1 VVELA
6 ELTRRGQRSG
16 APPAPDAPA
25 PKGPATSRQAARLKA
40 AAVSLAMIGP
50 AVVLYTV
57 LTVVPVGV
65 AVYLSLTDWNGF
77 SSADFIGLDNYRH
90 LFDDPNSTQSWY
102 VTALIAAV
110 GTVFEV
116 GLGLAYALI
125 LKGRSRGNSFFR
137 AVAYFPHVISALI
150 LGYLWAA
157 ILGTNGAIN
166 NTLAK
171 FGFGPVGFLF
181 DEHMALMSLIGV
193 IVWAGFGFNVVLF
206 VAALQT
212 VPAELLEAA
221 AIDGANRRQ
230 TNLRVVV
237 PMIAPVVT
245 IATVL
250 NLVGLIRAYDIV
262 VSLTGG
268 GPAGSTQTFSYL
280 ILARSFEGTKVG
292 YATAQAVFLMVVSA
306 VLALV
311 VTALRNRQD
320 QAATG

>member
-1 VVELA
+1 MVELA
-6 ELTRRGQRSG
+6 ELNAGLKQRRR
-16 APPAPDAPA
+16 
-25 PKGPATSRQAARLKA
+25 ARLRDS
-40 AAVSLAMIGP
+40 AVSLGMMGP
-50 AVVLYTV
+50 AVLLYT
-57 LTVVPVGV
+57 LMTVVPVGV
-65 AVYLSLTDWNGF
+65 AIYLSLTDWDGF
-77 SSADFIGLDNYRH
+77 STASFTGLDNYKH
-90 LFDDPNSTQSWY
+90 LFDDPSSSDAWY
-102 VTALIAAV
+102 VTGLIAVV
-110 GTVFEV
+110 GTVLMV
-116 GLGLAYALI
+116 GLGLVYALA
-125 LKGRSRGNSFFR
+125 LKGRSRTNSFFR

-171 FGFGPVGFLF
+171 FGIEPLGFLF
-181 DEHMALMSLIGV
+181 DERFALVSLIAV

-221 AIDGANRRQ
+221 AIDGASKRQ
-230 TNLRVVV
+230 INLRIVI

-245 IATVL
+245 VATVL

-262 VSLTGG
+262 VSLTAG
-268 GPAGSTQTFSYL
+268 GPAGSTQTFTYL

-306 VLALV
+306 VLALL

>member
-1 VVELA
+1 MVELA
-6 ELTRRGQRSG
+6 ELTRQGPRSG
-16 APPAPDAPA
+16 AAPGPAAARPAPGRRAV
-25 PKGPATSRQAARLKA
+25 RIRE
-40 AAVSLAMIGP
+40 AAVSLAMMGP

-65 AVYLSLTDWNGF
+65 AIYLSLTDWNGF
-77 SSADFIGLDNYRH
+77 SSVDFIGLDNYRH
-90 LFDDPNSTQSWY
+90 LFDDPSSTDSWY
-102 VTALIAAV
+102 VTALIAV
-110 GTVFEV
+110 LGTVFEV

-137 AVAYFPHVISALI
+137 AVAYFPHVISALV

-171 FGFGPVGFLF
+171 FGVEPVGFLF
-181 DEHMALMSLIGV
+181 DENMALYSLIGV

-221 AIDGANRRQ
+221 AIDGASRRQ
-230 TNLRVVV
+230 THLKVVI

-250 NLVGLIRAYDIV
+250 NLVGLIRAYDII

-306 VLALV
+306 VLALG

-320 QAATG
+320 QAATS

>member
-1 VVELA
+1 
-6 ELTRRGQRSG
+6 
-16 APPAPDAPA
+16 
-25 PKGPATSRQAARLKA
+25 
-40 AAVSLAMIGP
+40 MMGP
-50 AVVLYTV
+50 AVLLYTV
-57 LTVVPVGV
+57 MTVVPVGV
-65 AVYLSLTDWNGF
+65 AVYLSLTDWDGF
-77 SSADFIGLDNYRH
+77 STAAFIGLDNYKH
-90 LFDDPNSTQSWY
+90 LFDDPSSSDAWY
-102 VTALIAAV
+102 VTAVIAVV
-110 GTVFEV
+110 GTVLMV
-116 GLGLAYALI
+116 GLGLVYALA
-125 LKGRSRGNSFFR
+125 LKAKSRSNSFFR

-171 FGFGPVGFLF
+171 FGIEPVGFLF
-181 DEHMALMSLIGV
+181 DEQFALISLIAV

-221 AIDGANRRQ
+221 AIDGASKRQ
-230 TNLRVVV
+230 INLRVVI

-245 IATVL
+245 VATVL

-262 VSLTGG
+262 VGLTGG
-268 GPAGSTQTFSYL
+268 GPAGSTQTFTYL

-306 VLALV
+306 VLALF

-320 QAATG
+320 QAATGR

>member
-1 VVELA
+1 MVELA
-6 ELTRRGQRSG
+6 ELTRR
-16 APPAPDAPA
+16 D
-25 PKGPATSRQAARLKA
+25 QAAARRRVRLRET
-40 AAVSLAMIGP
+40 AVSLGLMGP
-50 AVVLYTV
+50 AVLLYTV
-57 LTVVPVGV
+57 MTVIPVGV
-65 AVYLSLTDWNGF
+65 AVYLSLTDWDGF
-77 SSADFIGLDNYRH
+77 SPSEFIGLDNYRH
-90 LFDDPNSTQSWY
+90 LFDDPSSTDAWY
-102 VTALIAAV
+102 VTALIAGT
-110 GTVFEV
+110 GTVLMV
-116 GLGLAYALI
+116 GAGLVYALV
-125 LKGRSRGNSFFR
+125 LKGRSRSNSFFR

-157 ILGTNGAIN
+157 ILGTNGAVN

-171 FGFGPVGFLF
+171 FGVEPIGFLF
-181 DEHMALMSLIGV
+181 DEKLALITLIAV

-212 VPAELLEAA
+212 VPKELLEAA
-221 AIDGANRRQ
+221 AIDGATRRQ
-230 TNLRVVV
+230 TNLRVVI

-245 IATVL
+245 VATVL

-268 GPAGSTQTFSYL
+268 GPAGSTQTFTYL

-306 VLALV
+306 VLALL

-320 QAATG
+320 QAAAG

>member
-1 VVELA
+1 MVELA
-6 ELTRRGQRSG
+6 ELTRQGPRSG
-16 APPAPDAPA
+16 AAPGPAARPAP
-25 PKGPATSRQAARLKA
+25 SRRAIRIRE
-40 AAVSLAMIGP
+40 AAVSLAMMGP

-65 AVYLSLTDWNGF
+65 AIYLSLTDWNGF
-77 SSADFIGLDNYRH
+77 SSVNFIGLDNYRH
-90 LFDDPNSTQSWY
+90 LFDDPSSTDSWY
-102 VTALIAAV
+102 VTALIAV
-110 GTVFEV
+110 LGTVFEV
-116 GLGLAYALI
+116 GLGLVYALI

-137 AVAYFPHVISALI
+137 AVAYFPHVISALV

-171 FGFGPVGFLF
+171 FGVEPVGFLF
-181 DEHMALMSLIGV
+181 DENMALYSLIAV

-230 TNLRVVV
+230 TNLKVVI

-250 NLVGLIRAYDIV
+250 NLVGLIRAYDII

-306 VLALV
+306 VLALG

-320 QAATG
+320 QAATS

>member
-1 VVELA
+1 MVELA
-6 ELTRRGQRSG
+6 ELTRRGRRSG
-16 APPAPDAPA
+16 ALPVLERPAP
-25 PKGPATSRQAARLKA
+25 SRRAIRLRG
-40 AAVSLAMIGP
+40 AAVSVAMMGP
-50 AVVLYTV
+50 AVLLYTV
-57 LTVVPVGV
+57 LTVVPVAV
-65 AVYLSLTDWNGF
+65 AIYLSLTDWNGF

-110 GTVFEV
+110 GTVFEI
-116 GLGLAYALI
+116 GLGLIYALA

-171 FGFGPVGFLF
+171 FGVNPVGFLF

-230 TNLRVVV
+230 TNLRVVI

>member
-1 VVELA
+1 MVELA
-6 ELTRRGQRSG
+6 ELTPRPRRSVAASPR
-16 APPAPDAPA
+16 ADA
-25 PKGPATSRQAARLKA
+25 GRGRARFRE
-40 AAVSLAMIGP
+40 AAVTFGMIGP
-50 AVVLYTV
+50 AVLLYTV
-57 LTVVPVGV
+57 LTIVPVGV
-65 AVYLSLTDWNGF
+65 AVYLSFTDWDGF
-77 SSADFIGLDNYRH
+77 STARLIGWENYQH
-90 LFDDPNSTQSWY
+90 LFDDPSSTEAWY
-102 VTALIAAV
+102 VTALITVIGTALMV
-110 GTVFEV
+110 GA
-116 GLGLAYALI
+116 GLVYALL
-125 LKGRSRGNSFFR
+125 LKGRSRTNSFFR

-157 ILGTNGAIN
+157 ILGTNGAVN

-171 FGFGPVGFLF
+171 FGMEPIGFLF
-181 DEHMALMSLIGV
+181 DERFALYTLIGV

-221 AIDGANRRQ
+221 AIDGATRRQ
-230 TNLRVVV
+230 TNLRIVI

-245 IATVL
+245 VATVL
-250 NLVGLIRAYDIV
+250 NLVGLLRAYDIV

-268 GPAGSTQTFSYL
+268 GPAGSTQTFTYL

>member
-1 VVELA
+1 MVELA
-6 ELTRRGQRSG
+6 ALTTRARRR
-16 APPAPDAPA
+16 
-25 PKGPATSRQAARLKA
+25 ARLRA
-40 AAVSLAMIGP
+40 GAVTFGMLGP
-50 AVVLYTV
+50 AVLLYTV
-57 LTVVPVGV
+57 MTVVPVGV
-65 AVYLSLTDWNGF
+65 AVYLSLTDWDGF
-77 SSADFIGLDNYRH
+77 SPATFIGLDNYTH
-90 LFDDPNSTQSWY
+90 LFDDPSSTDAWY
-102 VTALIAAV
+102 VTALIAVA
-110 GTVFEV
+110 GTVLMV
-116 GLGLAYALI
+116 GLGLVYALL

-171 FGFGPVGFLF
+171 FGIEPVGFLF
-181 DEHMALMSLIGV
+181 EENFALISLIFV

-221 AIDGANRRQ
+221 AIDGASRRQ
-230 TNLRVVV
+230 THLRVVI

-245 IATVL
+245 VATVL

-268 GPAGSTQTFSYL
+268 GPAGSTQTFTYL
-280 ILARSFEGTKVG
+280 ILVRSFQGTEVG

-306 VLALV
+306 ALALL

-320 QAATG
+320 RAATG

>member
-1 VVELA
+1 MVELA
-6 ELTRRGQRSG
+6 ELTAGPDLQARRR
-16 APPAPDAPA
+16 
-25 PKGPATSRQAARLKA
+25 ARLRES
-40 AAVSLAMIGP
+40 AVSFGMMGP
-50 AVVLYTV
+50 AVLLYTV
-57 LTVVPVGV
+57 MTVVPVGV
-65 AVYLSLTDWNGF
+65 AVYLSFTDWDGF
-77 SSADFIGLDNYRH
+77 STAAFTGLDNYKH
-90 LFDDPNSTQSWY
+90 LFDDPSSSDAWY

-110 GTVFEV
+110 GTVLMV
-116 GLGLAYALI
+116 GLGLVYALA
-125 LKGRSRGNSFFR
+125 LKGRSRANSFFR

-171 FGFGPVGFLF
+171 FGIEPVGFLF
-181 DEHMALMSLIGV
+181 DEQFALISLIAV

-221 AIDGANRRQ
+221 AIDGASKRQ
-230 TNLRVVV
+230 INLRIVI

-245 IATVL
+245 VATVL

-268 GPAGSTQTFSYL
+268 GPAGSTQTFTYL

-306 VLALV
+306 VFALV

-320 QAATG
+320 QAATGS

>member
-1 VVELA
+1 MVELA
-6 ELTRRGQRSG
+6 ELNAGLKQRRRAKLRDS
-16 APPAPDAPA
+16 AI
-25 PKGPATSRQAARLKA
+25 
-40 AAVSLAMIGP
+40 SLGMMGP
-50 AVVLYTV
+50 AVLLYT
-57 LTVVPVGV
+57 LMTVVPVGV
-65 AVYLSLTDWNGF
+65 AIYLSLTDWDGF
-77 SSADFIGLDNYRH
+77 STASFTGLDNYKH
-90 LFDDPNSTQSWY
+90 LFDDPSSSDAWY
-102 VTALIAAV
+102 VTGLIAVV
-110 GTVFEV
+110 GTVLMV
-116 GLGLAYALI
+116 GLGLVYALA
-125 LKGRSRGNSFFR
+125 LKGRSRTNSFFR

-171 FGFGPVGFLF
+171 FGIEPLGFLF
-181 DEHMALMSLIGV
+181 DEKFALISLIAV

-221 AIDGANRRQ
+221 AIDGASKRQ
-230 TNLRVVV
+230 INLRIVI

-245 IATVL
+245 VATVL

-268 GPAGSTQTFSYL
+268 GPTGSTQTFTYL

-306 VLALV
+306 VLALL

>member
-1 VVELA
+1 MVELA
-6 ELTRRGQRSG
+6 ELTRREH
-16 APPAPDAPA
+16 
-25 PKGPATSRQAARLKA
+25 TAARRRVRLRET
-40 AAVSLAMIGP
+40 AVSLGLMGP
-50 AVVLYTV
+50 AVLLYTV
-57 LTVVPVGV
+57 MTVIPVGV
-65 AVYLSLTDWNGF
+65 AVYLSLTDWDGF
-77 SSADFIGLDNYRH
+77 SPSRFIGLDNYRH
-90 LFDDPNSTQSWY
+90 LFDDPSSGDAWY
-102 VTALIAAV
+102 VTALIAGV
-110 GTVFEV
+110 GTVLMV
-116 GLGLAYALI
+116 GAGLVYALV
-125 LKGRSRGNSFFR
+125 LKGRSRTNSFFR

-157 ILGTNGAIN
+157 ILGTNGAVN

-171 FGFGPVGFLF
+171 FGMEPIGFLF
-181 DEHMALMSLIGV
+181 DEKLALITLIGV
-193 IVWAGFGFNVVLF
+193 IAWAGFGFNVVLF

-212 VPAELLEAA
+212 VPKELLEAA
-221 AIDGANRRQ
+221 AIDGATRRQ

-245 IATVL
+245 VATVL

-268 GPAGSTQTFSYL
+268 GPAGSTQTFTYL

-306 VLALV
+306 VLALL

-320 QAATG
+320 QAAAG

>member
-1 VVELA
+1 M
-6 ELTRRGQRSG
+6 T
-16 APPAPDAPA
+16 
-25 PKGPATSRQAARLKA
+25 
-40 AAVSLAMIGP
+40 LAMMGP

-65 AVYLSLTDWNGF
+65 AIYLSLTNWNGF

-90 LFDDPNSTQSWY
+90 LFDDPNSTKSWY

-110 GTVFEV
+110 GTVCEV
-116 GLGLAYALI
+116 GLGLVYALI

-166 NTLAK
+166 NTLGK
-171 FGFGPVGFLF
+171 FGVGPVGFLF
-181 DEHMALMSLIGV
+181 DENMALYSLIAV

-280 ILARSFEGTKVG
+280 ILARSFESTKVG

-306 VLALV
+306 VLALA

>member
-1 VVELA
+1 MVELA
-6 ELTRRGQRSG
+6 ALTRRGQRSG
-16 APPAPDAPA
+16 AVPGPGRPAPSLR
-25 PKGPATSRQAARLKA
+25 ATRLRE
-40 AAVSLAMIGP
+40 AAVSVAMMGP

-65 AVYLSLTDWNGF
+65 AIYLSLTDWNGF
-77 SSADFIGLDNYRH
+77 SHADFIGLDNYRH
-90 LFDDPNSTQSWY
+90 LFDDPASTQSWY
-102 VTALIAAV
+102 VTALIAAF

-116 GLGLAYALI
+116 GLGLVYALI

-137 AVAYFPHVISALI
+137 AMAYFPHVISALV

-171 FGFGPVGFLF
+171 FGVAPVGFLF
-181 DEHMALMSLIGV
+181 DEHMALYSLIAV

-221 AIDGANRRQ
+221 AIDGANKRQ
-230 TNLRVVV
+230 INLRVVI

-280 ILARSFEGTKVG
+280 ILVRSFEGTKVG

>member
-1 VVELA
+1 MVELA
-6 ELTRRGQRSG
+6 ELNAGLKQRRR
-16 APPAPDAPA
+16 
-25 PKGPATSRQAARLKA
+25 ARLRDSA
-40 AAVSLAMIGP
+40 ISLGMMGP
-50 AVVLYTV
+50 AVLLYT
-57 LTVVPVGV
+57 LMTVVPVGV
-65 AVYLSLTDWNGF
+65 AIYLSLTDWDGF
-77 SSADFIGLDNYRH
+77 STASFTGLDNYKH
-90 LFDDPNSTQSWY
+90 LFDDPSSSDAWY
-102 VTALIAAV
+102 VTGLIAVV
-110 GTVFEV
+110 GTVLMV
-116 GLGLAYALI
+116 GLGLVYALA
-125 LKGRSRGNSFFR
+125 LKGRSRTNSFFR

-171 FGFGPVGFLF
+171 FGIEPLGFLF
-181 DEHMALMSLIGV
+181 DEKFALISLIAV

-221 AIDGANRRQ
+221 AIDGASKRQ
-230 TNLRVVV
+230 INLRIVI

-245 IATVL
+245 VATVL

-268 GPAGSTQTFSYL
+268 GLTGSTQTFTYL

-306 VLALV
+306 ALALL

>member
-1 VVELA
+1 MVELA
-6 ELTRRGQRSG
+6 ELTRPRH
-16 APPAPDAPA
+16 AP
-25 PKGPATSRQAARLKA
+25 SRRRARLRE
-40 AAVSLAMIGP
+40 AAVSLGLLGP
-50 AVVLYTV
+50 AVLLYTV

-65 AVYLSLTDWNGF
+65 AVYLSLTDWDGF
-77 SSADFIGLDNYRH
+77 SPAAFIGLDNYRH
-90 LFDDPNSTQSWY
+90 LFDDPGSTDAWY
-102 VTALIAAV
+102 VTALIAAA
-110 GTVFEV
+110 GTVLMV
-116 GLGLAYALI
+116 GLGLVYALV
-125 LKGRSRGNSFFR
+125 LKGRSRTNSFFR

-157 ILGTNGAIN
+157 ILGTNGAVN
-166 NTLAK
+166 NTLAR
-171 FGFGPVGFLF
+171 FGIDPVGFLF
-181 DEHMALMSLIGV
+181 DERLALVSLIGV

-221 AIDGANRRQ
+221 ALDGATRRQ
-230 TNLRVVV
+230 INLRVVI

-245 IATVL
+245 VATVL
-250 NLVGLIRAYDIV
+250 DLVGLIRAYDIV

-268 GPAGSTQTFSYL
+268 GPAGSTQTFTYL

-306 VLALV
+306 ALALL

>member
-1 VVELA
+1 MVELA
-6 ELTRRGQRSG
+6 ELNAGLKQRRR
-16 APPAPDAPA
+16 
-25 PKGPATSRQAARLKA
+25 ARLRDS
-40 AAVSLAMIGP
+40 AVSLGMMGP
-50 AVVLYTV
+50 AVLLYT
-57 LTVVPVGV
+57 LMTVVPVGV
-65 AVYLSLTDWNGF
+65 AIYLSLTDWDGF
-77 SSADFIGLDNYRH
+77 STASFTGLDNYKH
-90 LFDDPNSTQSWY
+90 LFDDPSSSDAWY
-102 VTALIAAV
+102 VTGLIAVV
-110 GTVFEV
+110 GTVLMV
-116 GLGLAYALI
+116 GLGLVYALA
-125 LKGRSRGNSFFR
+125 LKGRSRTNSFFR

-171 FGFGPVGFLF
+171 FGIEPLGFLF
-181 DEHMALMSLIGV
+181 DERFALVSLIAV

-221 AIDGANRRQ
+221 AIDGASKRQ
-230 TNLRVVV
+230 INLRIVI

-245 IATVL
+245 VATVL

-268 GPAGSTQTFSYL
+268 GPTGSTQTFTYL

-306 VLALV
+306 VLALL

>member
-1 VVELA
+1 MVELA
-6 ELTRRGQRSG
+6 ELTRRGPRAG
-16 APPAPDAPA
+16 AAPGPAARPAP
-25 PKGPATSRQAARLKA
+25 GRR
-40 AAVSLAMIGP
+40 AVRIREGAVALAMVGP
-50 AVVLYTV
+50 AVALYTV

-77 SSADFIGLDNYRH
+77 SSVDFIGLDNYRH
-90 LFDDPNSTQSWY
+90 LFDDPSSTDSWY
-102 VTALIAAV
+102 VTALIAV
-110 GTVFEV
+110 LGTVFEV
-116 GLGLAYALI
+116 GLGLVYALI
-125 LKGRSRGNSFFR
+125 LKGRSRSNSFFR
-137 AVAYFPHVISALI
+137 AVAYFPHVISALV

-157 ILGTNGAIN
+157 ILGTNGAVN

-171 FGFGPVGFLF
+171 FGAGPVGFLF
-181 DEHMALMSLIGV
+181 DENMALYSLIGV

-221 AIDGANRRQ
+221 AIDGASRRQ
-230 TNLRVVV
+230 TNLKVVI

-250 NLVGLIRAYDIV
+250 NLVGLIRAYDII

-306 VLALV
+306 VLALA

-320 QAATG
+320 RAATS

>member
-1 VVELA
+1 MVELA
-6 ELTRRGQRSG
+6 ELTRRGPRSG
-16 APPAPDAPA
+16 AAPGPGRPAP
-25 PKGPATSRQAARLKA
+25 GRQATRFRE
-40 AAVSLAMIGP
+40 AAVSLAMVGP
-50 AVVLYTV
+50 AVLLYTV

-77 SSADFIGLDNYRH
+77 SSAGFIGLDNYRH
-90 LFDDPNSTQSWY
+90 LFDDPNSTDSWY
-102 VTALIAAV
+102 VTALIAV
-110 GTVFEV
+110 LGTVFEV
-116 GLGLAYALI
+116 GLGLVYALV
-125 LKGRSRGNSFFR
+125 LKGRSRANSFFR
-137 AVAYFPHVISALI
+137 AVAYFPHVISALV

-157 ILGTNGAIN
+157 ILGTNGAVN
-166 NTLAK
+166 TTLAK
-171 FGFGPVGFLF
+171 FGVGPVGFLF
-181 DEHMALMSLIGV
+181 DENMALYSLIAV

-230 TNLRVVV
+230 TNLRIVI

-250 NLVGLIRAYDIV
+250 NLVGLVRAYDIV

-280 ILARSFEGTKVG
+280 ILARSFQGTKVG

-306 VLALV
+306 VLALA

-320 QAATG
+320 QAATS

>member
-1 VVELA
+1 MVELA
-6 ELTRRGQRSG
+6 ELTRPRH
-16 APPAPDAPA
+16 AP
-25 PKGPATSRQAARLKA
+25 SRRRARLRE
-40 AAVSLAMIGP
+40 AAVSLGLLGP
-50 AVVLYTV
+50 AVLLYTV

-65 AVYLSLTDWNGF
+65 AVYLSLTDWDGF
-77 SSADFIGLDNYRH
+77 SPAAFIGLDNYRH
-90 LFDDPNSTQSWY
+90 LFDDPSSTDAWY
-102 VTALIAAV
+102 VTALIAAA
-110 GTVFEV
+110 GTVLMV
-116 GLGLAYALI
+116 GLGLVYALV
-125 LKGRSRGNSFFR
+125 LKGRSRTNSFFR

-157 ILGTNGAIN
+157 ILGTNGAVN
-166 NTLAK
+166 NTLAR
-171 FGFGPVGFLF
+171 FGIDPVGFLF
-181 DEHMALMSLIGV
+181 DERLALVSLIGV

-221 AIDGANRRQ
+221 ALDGATRRQ
-230 TNLRVVV
+230 INLRVVI

-245 IATVL
+245 VATVL
-250 NLVGLIRAYDIV
+250 DLVGLIRAYDIV

-268 GPAGSTQTFSYL
+268 GPAGSTQTFTYL

-306 VLALV
+306 ALALL

>member
-1 VVELA
+1 MVELA

-16 APPAPDAPA
+16 AVPGPARPAPSRR
-25 PKGPATSRQAARLKA
+25 ATRIRG
-40 AAVSLAMIGP
+40 AAVSVAMMGP

-65 AVYLSLTDWNGF
+65 AIYLSLTDWNGF
-77 SSADFIGLDNYRH
+77 SSADFIGLANYRH

-102 VTALIAAV
+102 VTALIAV
-110 GTVFEV
+110 FGTVFEV
-116 GLGLAYALI
+116 GLGLVYALI

-171 FGFGPVGFLF
+171 FGVDPVGFLF
-181 DEHMALMSLIGV
+181 DEHMALISLIAV

-230 TNLRVVV
+230 TNLRVVI

-280 ILARSFEGTKVG
+280 ILARSFESTKVG

>member
-1 VVELA
+1 MRPRG
-6 ELTRRGQRSG
+6 RR
-16 APPAPDAPA
+16 
-25 PKGPATSRQAARLKA
+25 AARLREG
-40 AAVSLAMIGP
+40 AVSFAMMGP
-50 AVVLYTV
+50 AVLLYTV
-57 LTVVPVGV
+57 MTVVPVGV
-65 AVYLSLTDWNGF
+65 AVYLSLTDWDGF
-77 SSADFIGLDNYRH
+77 STAAFIGLDNYKH
-90 LFDDPNSTQSWY
+90 LFDDPSSSDAWY
-102 VTALIAAV
+102 VTAVIAVV
-110 GTVFEV
+110 GTVLMV
-116 GLGLAYALI
+116 GLGLVYALA
-125 LKGRSRGNSFFR
+125 LKAKSRSNSFFR

-171 FGFGPVGFLF
+171 FGIEPVGFLF
-181 DEHMALMSLIGV
+181 DEQFALISLIAV

-221 AIDGANRRQ
+221 AIDGASKRQ
-230 TNLRVVV
+230 INLRVVI

-245 IATVL
+245 VATVL

-262 VSLTGG
+262 VGLTGG
-268 GPAGSTQTFSYL
+268 GPAGSTQTFTYL

-306 VLALV
+306 VLALF

-320 QAATG
+320 QAATGR